1 MPLAVVDNANEARE
15 QAAKT
20 YERYGQLV
28 NYRRMLDI
36 EGVEGPSE
44 VALIGNEADVTE
56 QLKAYA
62 DAGATDFL
70 ASVFPAGSDEQ
81 ASLAR
86 SNDLLKSLVGKL

>member
-1 MPLAVVDNANEARE
+1 MAVTDDPQEARE
-15 QAAKT
+15 QAARI

-44 VALIGNEADVTE
+44 VALIGNEDEVAK

-70 ASVFPAGSDEQ
+70 ASVFPVGKDED